1 MKLQVNGYV
10 CFPKGKKKKIKCISM
25 AEHGLFFRTGQRVL
39 IFSSLEFVPLR
50 VQEKI
55 RGEERERQKEMK
67 DVSMLSSSSC
77 NDFFLHILLVPS
89 H

>member
-1 MKLQVNGYV
+1 MGMSAFQKE
-10 CFPKGKKKKIKCISM
+10 KKKKIKCISM

-77 NDFFLHILLVPS
+77 NDFFPHILLVPS